1 MPGASLRPHL
11 AFNPRLRR
19 LSTPA
24 DAFQLHHRCV
34 AVLEGH
40 AGCVNDLK
48 APRQSPGTLL
58 SASSDRTVKAWRIG
72 GDSDA
77 HGAEGEP
84 SQPRC
89 VATMERHDDY
99 VMALATPSRAGGRE
113 HFASGGLGADNV
125 YLCVLSHTGPHT
137 TALAW

>member
-1 MPGASLRPHL
+1 M
-11 AFNPRLRR
+11 
-19 LSTPA
+19 
-24 DAFQLHHRCV
+24 
-34 AVLEGH
+34 
-40 AGCVNDLK
+40 NDLK

-125 YLCVLSHTGPHT
+125 YPVRSISHWSPYDRVGVVNADP
-137 TALAW
+137 